1 MHERRKQM
9 TTTASRPRR
18 LLLCLLVVA
27 TLATAAYATT
37 ASAAAMPVSFYK
49 QFPTFFGPAPDPQ
62 PCTGVFGG
70 TFTNTVTVRGHRVD
84 NADGTVHIFE
94 YVTQNVRED
103 WTDGSYLIDQAVG
116 PVDFNMN
123 ATGTATFSGAEQDRG
138 TLYSPT
144 GQILGY
150 SVIATQFHGTFVDGT
165 PVSLADQFRIISS
178 PC

>member
-1 MHERRKQM
+1 MHERRKHM

-37 ASAAAMPVSFYK
+37 ASAAATPVPIYT
-49 QFPTFFGPAPDPQ
+49 QTTVVGPAPDPQ

-70 TFTNTVTVRGHRVD
+70 TFTLTVTEQGQMVT
-84 NADGTVHIFE
+84 NADGTIHEFLT
-94 YVTQNVRED
+94 VTFNLRED

-123 ATGTATFSGAEQDRG
+123 ATGTVTFSGAQQDRG

-150 SVIATQFHGTFVDGT
+150 SVIAAQFHGTVVNGT
-165 PVSLADQFRIISS
+165 PLPPHDQFRIISS